1 MMFLYHDLKVYPT
14 QTTPSP
20 EGTGEAAPNDE
31 VNDVKTLTKIICCSF
46 KL

>member
-31 VNDVKTLTKIICCSF
+31 VNDVKTLTERLLLLF
-46 KL
+46 